1 MKKLILLMCCVF
13 LLCGCGKVND
23 KDVIKELEKNINNKV
38 GYKLNGTLEIL
49 NNDEVYV
56 YDISVGHKK
65 DDYYKVV
72 LTNQSNNHS
81 QVILKNDDGVFIL
94 TPSLNKS
101 FKFQSDWPYNNSQI
115 YLLDKVLDDIKNDSE
130 YKFKKTDK
138 GFEITNKVN
147 YPNNKNLVKEKI
159 ILDDKYNITKI
170 YVYDSEDLICMKMV
184 FDDIDYSPKFSDDY
198 FEIDEIMS
206 TFDIEEVKETS
217 IFEDTMYPLFIP
229 DGTKLTNEERIKTD
243 FGERVILTFEG
254 DKSFLLVEETANVED
269 EFTIIPTFGE
279 PYQLMDTLGVM
290 TDTSLSWT
298 SNGIEYYL
306 ISEVMSKDE
315 LIEVA
320 QSIYELPVTS
330 IK

>member
-1 MKKLILLMCCVF
+1 MKKIFVLLLLIF
-13 LLCGCGKVND
+13 LLCGCGKVDD
-23 KDVIKELEKNINNKV
+23 KNIIKELEKNINNKV
-38 GYKLNGTLEIL
+38 GYQLSGELELL

-56 YDISVGHKK
+56 YDISVSYKK

-81 QVILKNDDGVFIL
+81 QIIFKNDDGVFIL

-115 YLLDKVLDDIKNDSE
+115 YLLNKVLDDIKNDSE
-130 YKFKKTDK
+130 YKFKKLDK
-138 GFEITNKVN
+138 GYEIVSKVN

-159 ILDDKYNITKI
+159 VFDDNFNIKKI
-170 YVYDSEDLICMKMV
+170 YVYDNEDIICMKMI
-184 FDDIDYSPKFSDDY
+184 FNDIDYSPKFSDDY
-198 FEIDEIMS
+198 FEIDEVMS
-206 TFDIEEVKETS
+206 TFDISEDVVGV
-217 IFEDTMYPLFIP
+217 FEDTMYPLFIP
-229 DGTKLTNEERIKTD
+229 EGTRLVNEERIQTD
-243 FGERVILTFEG
+243 IGERVILTFEG
-254 DKSFLLVEETANVED
+254 DKTFLLVEETASIEE

-320 QSIYELPVTS
+320 QSIYELPITS

>member
-1 MKKLILLMCCVF
+1 MKKIIILMCFVF
-13 LLCGCGKVND
+13 LLCGCGKID
-23 KDVIKELEKNINNKV
+23 KKDVLDELEKSIDNKI

-115 YLLDKVLDDIKNDSE
+115 YLLDKVLDDINNDSE

-138 GFEITNKVN
+138 GYEIITKVN

-159 ILDDKYNITKI
+159 VLDDKYNIKKI
-170 YVYDSEDLICMKMV
+170 YVYDSDDLICMKMA
-184 FDDIDYSPKFSDDY
+184 FNDIDYSPKFSNDY
-198 FEIDEIMS
+198 FEIDEVMS
-206 TFDIEEVKETS
+206 TFEIEEVKETS

-254 DKSFLLVEETANVED
+254 DKSFLLVEETANVEE

-298 SNGIEYYL
+298 SNGVEYYL

-315 LIEVA
+315 LVEVA

>member
-1 MKKLILLMCCVF
+1 MKKIFILMCCVF
-13 LLCGCGKVND
+13 FLCGCGKIDD
-23 KDVIKELEKNINNKV
+23 KDVVKELEKNINNKV
-38 GYKLNGTLEIL
+38 GYKLEGTLEIL

-115 YLLDKVLDDIKNDSE
+115 YLLDKVLDDINNDAE

-138 GFEITNKVN
+138 GFEIINKVN

-159 ILDDKYNITKI
+159 VLDDKYNIKKI
-170 YVYDSEDLICMKMV
+170 YVYDADDLICMKMV
-184 FDDIDYSPKFSDDY
+184 FDDIDYSPKFSNDY

-206 TFDIEEVKETS
+206 TFEIEEVKETS
-217 IFEDTMYPLFIP
+217 IFEETMYPLFIP

-254 DKSFLLVEETANVED
+254 DKSFLLVEETASVEE

-298 SNGIEYYL
+298 SNGVEYYL
-306 ISEVMSKDE
+306 ISEVMEKDE

>member
-1 MKKLILLMCCVF
+1 MKKIFILMCCVF
-13 LLCGCGKVND
+13 FLCGCGKIDD
-23 KDVIKELEKNINNKV
+23 KDVVKELEKNINNKV
-38 GYKLNGTLEIL
+38 GYKLEGTLEIL

-115 YLLDKVLDDIKNDSE
+115 YLLDKILDDINNDAE

-138 GFEITNKVN
+138 GFEIINKVN

-159 ILDDKYNITKI
+159 VLDDKYNIKKI
-170 YVYDSEDLICMKMV
+170 YVYDADDLICMKMV
-184 FDDIDYSPKFSDDY
+184 FDDIDYSPKFSNDY

-206 TFDIEEVKETS
+206 TFEIEEIKETS
-217 IFEDTMYPLFIP
+217 IFEETMYPLFIP

-254 DKSFLLVEETANVED
+254 DKSFLLVEETASVEE

-298 SNGIEYYL
+298 SNGVEYYL
-306 ISEVMSKDE
+306 ISEVMEKDE

>member
-1 MKKLILLMCCVF
+1 MCCVF
-13 LLCGCGKVND
+13 FLCGCGKIDD
-23 KDVIKELEKNINNKV
+23 KDVVKELEKNINNKV
-38 GYKLNGTLEIL
+38 GYKLEGTLEIL

-115 YLLDKVLDDIKNDSE
+115 YLLDKVLDDINNDAE

-138 GFEITNKVN
+138 GFEIINKVN

-159 ILDDKYNITKI
+159 VLDDKYNIKKI
-170 YVYDSEDLICMKMV
+170 YVYDADDLICMKMV
-184 FDDIDYSPKFSDDY
+184 FDDIDYSPKFSNDY

-206 TFDIEEVKETS
+206 TFEVEDVKETS
-217 IFEDTMYPLFIP
+217 IFEETMYPLFIP

-254 DKSFLLVEETANVED
+254 DKSFLLVEETASVEE

-298 SNGIEYYL
+298 SNGVEYYL
-306 ISEVMSKDE
+306 ISEVVEKDE

>member
-1 MKKLILLMCCVF
+1 MKKIIILMCCVF
-13 LLCGCGKVND
+13 LLCGCGKID
-23 KDVIKELEKNINNKV
+23 KKDVFKELEKNINNKI
-38 GYKLNGTLEIL
+38 GYKLDGTLEIL

-56 YDISVGHKK
+56 YDISVGHKR

-138 GFEITNKVN
+138 GYEIITKVN

-159 ILDDKYNITKI
+159 VLDDKYNIKNI

-184 FDDIDYSPKFSDDY
+184 FNDIDYSTKFSNDY
-198 FEIDEIMS
+198 FEIDEVMS
-206 TFDIEEVKETS
+206 TFEVEEVKETS

-254 DKSFLLVEETANVED
+254 DKSFLLVEETASVEE

-298 SNGIEYYL
+298 SNGVEYYL

>member
-1 MKKLILLMCCVF
+1 MKKIIILMCCVF
-13 LLCGCGKVND
+13 LLCGCGKID
-23 KDVIKELEKNINNKV
+23 KKDVLDELEKNINNKI
-38 GYKLNGTLEIL
+38 GYKLDGTLEIL

-115 YLLDKVLDDIKNDSE
+115 YLLDKVLDDINNDSE

-138 GFEITNKVN
+138 GYEIITKVN

-159 ILDDKYNITKI
+159 VLDDKYNIKKI
-170 YVYDSEDLICMKMV
+170 YVYDSDDLICMKMV
-184 FDDIDYSPKFSDDY
+184 FNDIDYSPKFSNDY
-198 FEIDEIMS
+198 FEIDEVMS
-206 TFDIEEVKETS
+206 TFEVEEVKETS

-254 DKSFLLVEETANVED
+254 DKSFLLVEETASVEE

-298 SNGIEYYL
+298 SNGVEYYL

-315 LIEVA
+315 LVEVA

>member
-1 MKKLILLMCCVF
+1 MKKLILLMCCAF
-13 LLCGCGKVND
+13 LLCGCGKVDD

-138 GFEITNKVN
+138 GFEIINKVN

-159 ILDDKYNITKI
+159 ILDDKYNLTKI

-206 TFDIEEVKETS
+206 TFEIEEVKETS

>member
-1 MKKLILLMCCVF
+1 MCCVF
-13 LLCGCGKVND
+13 FLCGCGKIDD
-23 KDVIKELEKNINNKV
+23 KDVVKELEKNINNKV
-38 GYKLNGTLEIL
+38 GYKLEGTLEIL

-115 YLLDKVLDDIKNDSE
+115 YLLDKVLDDINNDAE

-138 GFEITNKVN
+138 GFEIINKVN

-159 ILDDKYNITKI
+159 VLDDKYNIKKI
-170 YVYDSEDLICMKMV
+170 YVYDADDLICMKMV
-184 FDDIDYSPKFSDDY
+184 FDDIDYSPKFSNDY

-206 TFDIEEVKETS
+206 TFEIEEIKETS
-217 IFEDTMYPLFIP
+217 IFEETMYPLFIP

-254 DKSFLLVEETANVED
+254 DKSFLLVEETASVEE

-298 SNGIEYYL
+298 SNGVEYYL
-306 ISEVMSKDE
+306 ISEVMEKDE

>member
-1 MKKLILLMCCVF
+1 MKKIFILMCCVF
-13 LLCGCGKVND
+13 FLCGCGKIDD
-23 KDVIKELEKNINNKV
+23 KDVVKELEKNINNKV
-38 GYKLNGTLEIL
+38 GYKLEGTLEIL

-115 YLLDKVLDDIKNDSE
+115 YLLDKVLDDINNDAE

-138 GFEITNKVN
+138 GFEIINKVN

-159 ILDDKYNITKI
+159 VLDDKYNIKKI
-170 YVYDSEDLICMKMV
+170 YVYDADDLICMKMV
-184 FDDIDYSPKFSDDY
+184 FDDIDYSPKFSNDY

-206 TFDIEEVKETS
+206 TFEIEEIKETS
-217 IFEDTMYPLFIP
+217 IFEETMYPLFIP

-254 DKSFLLVEETANVED
+254 DKSFLLVEETASVEE

-298 SNGIEYYL
+298 SNGVEYYL
-306 ISEVMSKDE
+306 ISEVMEKDE

>member
-1 MKKLILLMCCVF
+1 MCCVF
-13 LLCGCGKVND
+13 FLCGCGKIDD
-23 KDVIKELEKNINNKV
+23 KDVVKELEKNINNKV
-38 GYKLNGTLEIL
+38 GYKLEGTLEIL

-115 YLLDKVLDDIKNDSE
+115 YLLDKVLDDINNDAE

-138 GFEITNKVN
+138 GFEIINKVN

-159 ILDDKYNITKI
+159 VLDDKYNIKKI
-170 YVYDSEDLICMKMV
+170 YVYDADDLICMKMV
-184 FDDIDYSPKFSDDY
+184 FDDIDYSPKFSNDY

-206 TFDIEEVKETS
+206 TFEIEEVKETS
-217 IFEDTMYPLFIP
+217 IFEETMYPLFIP

-254 DKSFLLVEETANVED
+254 DKSFLLVEETASVEE

-298 SNGIEYYL
+298 SNGVEYYL
-306 ISEVMSKDE
+306 ISEVMEKDE

>member
-1 MKKLILLMCCVF
+1 MCCVF
-13 LLCGCGKVND
+13 FLCGCGKIDD
-23 KDVIKELEKNINNKV
+23 KDVVKELEKNITNKV
-38 GYKLNGTLEIL
+38 GYKLEGTLEIL

-115 YLLDKVLDDIKNDSE
+115 YLLDKVLDDINNDAE

-138 GFEITNKVN
+138 GFEIINKVN

-159 ILDDKYNITKI
+159 VLDDKYNIKKI
-170 YVYDSEDLICMKMV
+170 YVYDADDLICMKMV
-184 FDDIDYSPKFSDDY
+184 FDDIDYSPKFSNDY

-206 TFDIEEVKETS
+206 TFEIEEVKETS
-217 IFEDTMYPLFIP
+217 IFEETMYPLFIP

-254 DKSFLLVEETANVED
+254 DKSFLLVEETASVEE

-298 SNGIEYYL
+298 SNGVEYYL
-306 ISEVMSKDE
+306 ISEVMEKDE

>member
-1 MKKLILLMCCVF
+1 MCCVF
-13 LLCGCGKVND
+13 LLCGCGKVDD

-115 YLLDKVLDDIKNDSE
+115 YLLDKVLDDINNDAE

-138 GFEITNKVN
+138 GFEIINKVN

-159 ILDDKYNITKI
+159 VLDDKYNIKKI
-170 YVYDSEDLICMKMV
+170 YVYDADDLICMKMV
-184 FDDIDYSPKFSDDY
+184 FDDIDYSPKFSNDY

-206 TFDIEEVKETS
+206 TFEIEEVKETS
-217 IFEDTMYPLFIP
+217 IFEETMYPLFIP

-254 DKSFLLVEETANVED
+254 DKSFLLVEETASVEE

-298 SNGIEYYL
+298 SNGVEYYL
-306 ISEVMSKDE
+306 ISEVMEKDE

>member
-1 MKKLILLMCCVF
+1 MKKIFILMCCVF
-13 LLCGCGKVND
+13 FLCGCGKIDD
-23 KDVIKELEKNINNKV
+23 KDVVKELEKNINNKV
-38 GYKLNGTLEIL
+38 GYKLEGTLEIL

-115 YLLDKVLDDIKNDSE
+115 YLLDKVLDDINNDAE

-138 GFEITNKVN
+138 GFEIINKVN

-159 ILDDKYNITKI
+159 VLDDKYNIKKI
-170 YVYDSEDLICMKMV
+170 YVYDADDLICMKMV
-184 FDDIDYSPKFSDDY
+184 FDDIDYSPKFSNDY

-206 TFDIEEVKETS
+206 TFEVEEVKETS
-217 IFEDTMYPLFIP
+217 VFEETMYPLFIP

-254 DKSFLLVEETANVED
+254 DKSFLLVEETASVEE

-298 SNGIEYYL
+298 SNGVEYYL
-306 ISEVMSKDE
+306 ISEVMEKDE

>member
-1 MKKLILLMCCVF
+1 MCCVF
-13 LLCGCGKVND
+13 FLCGCGKIDD
-23 KDVIKELEKNINNKV
+23 KDVVKELEKNITNKV
-38 GYKLNGTLEIL
+38 GYKLEGTLEIL

-115 YLLDKVLDDIKNDSE
+115 YLLDKVLDDINNDAE

-138 GFEITNKVN
+138 GFEIINKVN

-159 ILDDKYNITKI
+159 VLDDKYNIKKI
-170 YVYDSEDLICMKMV
+170 YVYDADDLICMKMV
-184 FDDIDYSPKFSDDY
+184 FDDIDYSPKFSNDY

-206 TFDIEEVKETS
+206 TFEIEEIKETS
-217 IFEDTMYPLFIP
+217 IFEETMYPLFIP

-254 DKSFLLVEETANVED
+254 DKSFLLVEETASVEE

-298 SNGIEYYL
+298 SNGVEYYL
-306 ISEVMSKDE
+306 ISEVMEKDE

>member
-206 TFDIEEVKETS
+206 TFDIEEVKETG

>member
-1 MKKLILLMCCVF
+1 MKKIFILMCCVF
-13 LLCGCGKVND
+13 FLCGCGKIDD
-23 KDVIKELEKNINNKV
+23 KDVVKELEKNINNKV
-38 GYKLNGTLEIL
+38 GYKLEGTLEIL

-115 YLLDKVLDDIKNDSE
+115 YLLDKVLDDINNDAE

-138 GFEITNKVN
+138 GFEIINKVN

-159 ILDDKYNITKI
+159 VLDDKYNIKKI
-170 YVYDSEDLICMKMV
+170 YVYDADDLICMKMV
-184 FDDIDYSPKFSDDY
+184 FDDIDYSPKFSNDY

-206 TFDIEEVKETS
+206 TFEIEEVKETS
-217 IFEDTMYPLFIP
+217 VFEETMYPLFIP

-254 DKSFLLVEETANVED
+254 DKSFLLVEETASVEE

-298 SNGIEYYL
+298 SNGVEYYL
-306 ISEVMSKDE
+306 ISEVMEKDE

>member
-1 MKKLILLMCCVF
+1 MCCVF
-13 LLCGCGKVND
+13 FLCGCGKIDD
-23 KDVIKELEKNINNKV
+23 KDVVKELEKNITNKV
-38 GYKLNGTLEIL
+38 GYKLEGTLEIL

-81 QVILKNDDGVFIL
+81 QVILKNYDGVFIL

-115 YLLDKVLDDIKNDSE
+115 YLLDKVLEDINNDAE

-138 GFEITNKVN
+138 GFEIINKVN

-159 ILDDKYNITKI
+159 VLDDKYNIKKI
-170 YVYDSEDLICMKMV
+170 YVYDADDLICMKMV
-184 FDDIDYSPKFSDDY
+184 FDDIDYSPKFSNDY

-206 TFDIEEVKETS
+206 TFEIEEVKETS
-217 IFEDTMYPLFIP
+217 IFEETMYPLFIP

-254 DKSFLLVEETANVED
+254 DKSFLLVEETASVEE

-298 SNGIEYYL
+298 SNGVEYYL
-306 ISEVMSKDE
+306 ISEVMEKDE

>member
-1 MKKLILLMCCVF
+1 MKKIIILMCFAF
-13 LLCGCGKVND
+13 LLCGCGKID
-23 KDVIKELEKNINNKV
+23 KKDVFKELEKNIDNKI
-38 GYKLNGTLEIL
+38 GYKLDGTLEIL

-56 YDISVGHKK
+56 YDILVGHKK

-115 YLLDKVLDDIKNDSE
+115 YLLDKVLDDINKDSE

-138 GFEITNKVN
+138 GYEIITKVN

-159 ILDDKYNITKI
+159 VLDDKYNIKKI
-170 YVYDSEDLICMKMV
+170 YVYDSDDLICMKMA
-184 FDDIDYSPKFSDDY
+184 FNDIDYSPKFSNDY
-198 FEIDEIMS
+198 FEIDEVMS
-206 TFDIEEVKETS
+206 TFEIEEVKETS

-254 DKSFLLVEETANVED
+254 DKSFLLVEETANVEE

-298 SNGIEYYL
+298 SNGVEYYL

-315 LIEVA
+315 LVEVA

>member
-1 MKKLILLMCCVF
+1 MKKIFILMCCVF
-13 LLCGCGKVND
+13 FLCGCGKIDD
-23 KDVIKELEKNINNKV
+23 KDVVKELEKNITNKV
-38 GYKLNGTLEIL
+38 GYKLEGTLEIL

-115 YLLDKVLDDIKNDSE
+115 YLLDKVLDDINNDAE

-138 GFEITNKVN
+138 GFEIINKVN

-159 ILDDKYNITKI
+159 VLDDKYNIKKI
-170 YVYDSEDLICMKMV
+170 YVYDADDLICMKMV
-184 FDDIDYSPKFSDDY
+184 FDDIDYSPKFSNDY

-206 TFDIEEVKETS
+206 TFEIEEVKETS
-217 IFEDTMYPLFIP
+217 IFEETMYPLFIP

-254 DKSFLLVEETANVED
+254 DKSFLLVEETASVEE

-298 SNGIEYYL
+298 SNGVEYYL
-306 ISEVMSKDE
+306 ISEVMEKDE

>member
-206 TFDIEEVKETS
+206 TFEIEEAKETS

>member
-1 MKKLILLMCCVF
+1 MKKIFILMCCVF
-13 LLCGCGKVND
+13 FLCGCGKIDD
-23 KDVIKELEKNINNKV
+23 KDVVKELERNITNKV
-38 GYKLNGTLEIL
+38 GYKLEGTLEIL

-115 YLLDKVLDDIKNDSE
+115 YLLDKVLDDINNDAE

-138 GFEITNKVN
+138 GFEIINKVN

-159 ILDDKYNITKI
+159 VLDDKYNIKKI
-170 YVYDSEDLICMKMV
+170 YVYDADDLICMKMV
-184 FDDIDYSPKFSDDY
+184 FDDIDYSPKFSNDY

-206 TFDIEEVKETS
+206 TFEIEEVKETS
-217 IFEDTMYPLFIP
+217 IFEETMYPLFIP

-254 DKSFLLVEETANVED
+254 DKSFLLVEETASVEE

-298 SNGIEYYL
+298 SNGVEYYL
-306 ISEVMSKDE
+306 ISEVMEKDE

>member
-1 MKKLILLMCCVF
+1 MCCVF

-147 YPNNKNLVKEKI
+147 YPNNKNLVKK
-159 ILDDKYNITKI
+159 K
-170 YVYDSEDLICMKMV
+170 
-184 FDDIDYSPKFSDDY
+184 
-198 FEIDEIMS
+198 
-206 TFDIEEVKETS
+206 
-217 IFEDTMYPLFIP
+217 LFQ
-229 DGTKLTNEERIKTD
+229 KNLK
-243 FGERVILTFEG
+243 
-254 DKSFLLVEETANVED
+254 
-269 EFTIIPTFGE
+269 
-279 PYQLMDTLGVM
+279 
-290 TDTSLSWT
+290 
-298 SNGIEYYL
+298 
-306 ISEVMSKDE
+306 
-315 LIEVA
+315 
-320 QSIYELPVTS
+320 
-330 IK
+330 

>member
-1 MKKLILLMCCVF
+1 MKKIIILMCCVF
-13 LLCGCGKVND
+13 LLCGCGKIDD

-38 GYKLNGTLEIL
+38 GYKLDGTLEIL

-115 YLLDKVLDDIKNDSE
+115 YLLDKVLDDINNDSE
-130 YKFKKTDK
+130 YKFKKTDN
-138 GFEITNKVN
+138 GYEIINKVN
-147 YPNNKNLVKEKI
+147 YPNNKNLVNEKI
-159 ILDDKYNITKI
+159 VLDDKYNITKI
-170 YVYDSEDLICMKMV
+170 YVYDSEDLICMKMT
-184 FDDIDYSPKFSDDY
+184 FDDIDYSPKFSSDY

-206 TFDIEEVKETS
+206 TFEVEEVKETS

-254 DKSFLLVEETANVED
+254 DKSFLLVEETASVEE

-298 SNGIEYYL
+298 SNGVEYYL

>member
-1 MKKLILLMCCVF
+1 MCFVF
-13 LLCGCGKVND
+13 LLCGCGKNDD
-23 KDVIKELEKNINNKV
+23 KDVINELEKNIDNKI
-38 GYKLNGTLEIL
+38 GYKLDGELEIL

-65 DDYYKVV
+65 EEYYKVT
-72 LTNQSNNHS
+72 LTNQANNHS
-81 QVILKNDDGVFIL
+81 QVILKNDEGVFIL

-115 YLLDKVLDDIKNDSE
+115 YLLDKVLDDIKNDNE
-130 YKFKKTDK
+130 YKFNKNDS
-138 GFEITNKVN
+138 GYEIITKVN

-159 ILDDKYNITKI
+159 ILNDKYNIKKI
-170 YVYDSEDLICMKMV
+170 YVYDSDDVICMKMT
-184 FDDIDYSPKFSDDY
+184 FKDIDYSPKFSDDY
-198 FEIDEIMS
+198 FEIDEVMS
-206 TFDIEEVKETS
+206 TFESNDITTGV
-217 IFEDTMYPLFIP
+217 FEDTLYPLFIP
-229 DGTKLTNEERIKTD
+229 NGTKLTNEERIKTD
-243 FGERVILTFEG
+243 YGERVILTFDG
-254 DKSFLLVEETANVED
+254 DKSFLLVEETAYVED

-298 SNGIEYYL
+298 SNGVEYYL

-320 QSIYELPVTS
+320 QSIYELPKVGL
-330 IK
+330 K

>member
-1 MKKLILLMCCVF
+1 MCCVF
-13 LLCGCGKVND
+13 LLCGCGKIDD

-38 GYKLNGTLEIL
+38 GYKLDGTLEIL

-56 YDISVGHKK
+56 YDVSVGHKK

-115 YLLDKVLDDIKNDSE
+115 YLLDKVLDDINNDSE
-130 YKFKKTDK
+130 YKFKKTDN
-138 GFEITNKVN
+138 GYEIINKVN

-159 ILDDKYNITKI
+159 VLDNKYNITKI
-170 YVYDSEDLICMKMV
+170 YVYDSEDLICMKMT
-184 FDDIDYSPKFSDDY
+184 FDDIDYSPKFSDNY
-198 FEIDEIMS
+198 FEIDEVMS
-206 TFDIEEVKETS
+206 TFEVEKVKETS

-254 DKSFLLVEETANVED
+254 DKSFLLVEETASVEE

-298 SNGIEYYL
+298 SNGVEYYL

>member
-1 MKKLILLMCCVF
+1 M
-13 LLCGCGKVND
+13 LCGCGKVND

-38 GYKLNGTLEIL
+38 GYTLDGELEIL
-49 NNDEVYV
+49 NNDEVYI
-56 YDISVGHKK
+56 YDVSVGHMK

-72 LTNQSNNHS
+72 LTNQANNHT
-81 QVILKNDDGVFIL
+81 QVILKNSEGVFIL

-115 YLLDKVLDDIKNDSE
+115 YLLDKVLDDINGDSE
-130 YKFKKTDK
+130 YKFKKTSD

-159 ILDDKYNITKI
+159 VLDDKYDIKKI
-170 YVYDSEDLICMKMV
+170 YVYDDEDLICMKMT
-184 FDDIDYSPKFSDDY
+184 FKDINYSPKFKDDY
-198 FEIDEIMS
+198 FDIDEVMS
-206 TFDIEEVKETS
+206 SFNEEVIETGV
-217 IFEDTMYPLFIP
+217 FEDTMYPLFIP
-229 DGTKLTNEERIKTD
+229 EGTKLTNEERIKTD
-243 FGERVILTFEG
+243 YGERVILTFDG
-254 DKSFLLVEETANVED
+254 DKSFLLVEETANAED

>member
-1 MKKLILLMCCVF
+1 MCCVF
-13 LLCGCGKVND
+13 FLCGCGKIDD
-23 KDVIKELEKNINNKV
+23 KYVVKELEKNINNKV
-38 GYKLNGTLEIL
+38 GYKLDGTLEIL

-115 YLLDKVLDDIKNDSE
+115 YLLDKVLDDINNDAE

-138 GFEITNKVN
+138 GFEIINKVN

-159 ILDDKYNITKI
+159 VLDDKYNIKKI
-170 YVYDSEDLICMKMV
+170 YVYDADDLICMKMV
-184 FDDIDYSPKFSDDY
+184 FDDIDYSPKFSNDY

-206 TFDIEEVKETS
+206 TFEIEEIKETS
-217 IFEDTMYPLFIP
+217 IFEETMYPLFIP

-254 DKSFLLVEETANVED
+254 DKSFLLVEETASVEE

-298 SNGIEYYL
+298 SNGVEYYL
-306 ISEVMSKDE
+306 ISEVMEKDE

>member
-1 MKKLILLMCCVF
+1 MKKIFILMCCVF
-13 LLCGCGKVND
+13 FLCGCGKIDD
-23 KDVIKELEKNINNKV
+23 KDVVKELEKNITNKV
-38 GYKLNGTLEIL
+38 GYKLEGTLEIL

-115 YLLDKVLDDIKNDSE
+115 YLLDKVLDDINNDAE

-138 GFEITNKVN
+138 GFEIINKVN

-159 ILDDKYNITKI
+159 VLDDKYNIKKI
-170 YVYDSEDLICMKMV
+170 YVYDVDDLICMKMV
-184 FDDIDYSPKFSDDY
+184 FDDIDYSPKFSNDY

-206 TFDIEEVKETS
+206 TFEIEEVKETS
-217 IFEDTMYPLFIP
+217 IFEETMYPLFIP

-254 DKSFLLVEETANVED
+254 DKSFLLVEETASVEE

-298 SNGIEYYL
+298 SNGVEYYL
-306 ISEVMSKDE
+306 ISEVMEKDE